1 MNIQID
7 EKVKSFLKKKEKNT
21 LTVELQVSDSCCI
34 PASLP
39 HVVME
44 EPKDREKYDQF
55 EVEGFT
61 VYVYKGAVVK
71 NRLRLVLSNYI
82 LFKEIEIEGIQIL

>member
-7 EKVKSFLKKKEKNT
+7 EKVKDFLKKKEKDT

-39 HVVME
+39 HVVMDA
-44 EPKDREKYDQF
+44 PKALEKYDRF
-55 EVEGFT
+55 EVDGFT
-61 VYVYKGAVVK
+61 VYVYKGAVIK
-71 NRLRLVLSNYI
+71 NTLRLVLSNYI
-82 LFKEIEIEGIQIL
+82 FFKEIEIEGIQIL